1 MTVRGY
7 TTLAPYHDM
16 FVEEMQNDTAGVQND
31 MVRGTEPY
39 CRRAERHGKG
49 YRTILQACRTTW

>member
-1 MTVRGY
+1 
-7 TTLAPYHDM
+7 M
-16 FVEEMQNDTAGVQND
+16 FVEEMQNDIAGVQND